1 MAGALGA
8 YLALLAIAAG
18 LGVPLAVIGCG
29 LGQGRV
35 GAAALEGI
43 ARQPEASARIQIA
56 MIIALALIESLAI
69 YALLV
74 SLILLFVIGLPKG
87 AEVME
92 LLRAT
97 GATAGR

>member
-8 YLALLAIAAG
+8 YLALLAFAGG
-18 LGVPLAVIGCG
+18 LGVAIAAFGAAI
-29 LGQGRV
+29 GQGRV

-43 ARQPEASARIQIA
+43 ARQPEAAGRIQTA

-74 SLILLFVIGLPKG
+74 SLIILFVIGLPSG
-87 AEVME
+87 AEVMQ
-92 LLRAT
+92 LMRQA
-97 GATAGR
+97 APAAGG